1 MQHQCFQTE
10 WFTKI
15 ADKLE
20 SNDSEIECL
29 GIYPASS
36 RREEMLQ
43 VELNKV
49 RDELA
54 EYKRRE
60 MSAIATPKKKG
71 ILKKGPSSEYRP
83 YVFDNFHPKHR
94 RNKAEPTSS
103 STAARDIFD
112 GQQDNANPKTTT
124 LGSYC
129 DEGYFNNSFNNLQM
143 SSPLLPPPIQRSKI
157 WSSPKV
163 PKFVASSADSSVS
176 SVTAFTTASSPSSA
190 LFHYY
195 NNNNNNNNN
204 NKPIQQ
210 QNYYHFN
217 HHHRC
222 VVGDGCSSAVAM
234 CTKKG
239 SEWQIGE
246 RIRCLHQAIEYEAKI
261 TYKWHNNGVTFYRI
275 HYVGWNQKWDET
287 VGETEAESRF
297 RAWDSSPLPPGMF
310 NVERLCG
317 KRFQKRRWEYRV
329 RWEGFDETED
339 TWEPEYKL
347 ITDGCEWAIDEYEE
361 KNGGSSSSNKYSND
375 TI

>member
-1 MQHQCFQTE
+1 MANE
-10 WFTKI
+10 
-15 ADKLE
+15 LE
-20 SNDSEIECL
+20 NNNDSEIECL
-29 GIYPASS
+29 GIYPALS

-49 RDELA
+49 REELA
-54 EYKRRE
+54 EYKRKDE
-60 MSAIATPKKKG
+60 MSAIATPKKS
-71 ILKKGPSSEYRP
+71 ILKKKSSAEYRP

-103 STAARDIFD
+103 STATRDIFD
-112 GQQDNANPKTTT
+112 GQDNANSNTTT

-129 DEGYFNNSFNNLQM
+129 DGGYINNSFNKLQM
-143 SSPLLPPPIQRSKI
+143 SSPLLPPPIQHSKI

-163 PKFVASSADSSVS
+163 PKFVASSADSSAFS
-176 SVTAFTTASSPSSA
+176 ATAVTTASSPSSA

-195 NNNNNNNNN
+195 NNNNK
-204 NKPIQQ
+204 KPIQQ

-217 HHHRC
+217 HHHHRC
-222 VVGDGCSSAVAM
+222 GVVGGDGCSSAVAM
-234 CTKKG
+234 VTSSKPCTKKG
-239 SEWQIGE
+239 SEWEVGE

-261 TYKWHNNGVTFYRI
+261 TYKLLNNGVTFYRI

-329 RWEGFDETED
+329 RWEGFDESED

-361 KNGGSSSSNKYSND
+361 KNGGSSSSKYSND